1 MWALFLFFREVF
13 PVTYQ
18 EIFSRTIILQD
29 NTSRIFAAGKV
40 PFSDRKAIPAIH
52 TLFNLL
58 HLSSPPS
65 PSQQLPGCPCKQDQ
79 RKCERDRRKPDVNVP
94 GSYRCFIG
102 DPFYFSH
109 PAASLL
115 SASSLDRSKYFA
127 VSLIVASYL
136 HCTSPGPG
144 LMTRPNFQ
152 IPSRIL
158 CLTSAGWHLA
168 ILAIFAASKISFCI
182 ILTPL
187 TRRTIDLLLF
197 SP

>member
-1 MWALFLFFREVF
+1 MWALFLFFLKIMSS
-13 PVTYQ
+13 TDQ

-29 NTSRIFAAGKV
+29 NTSRIFSAGKIS
-40 PFSDRKAIPAIH
+40 FSDRKAIPAIL
-52 TLFNLL
+52 TLFDLL

-65 PSQQLPGCPCKQDQ
+65 PSQQLPGYSSEQNRCD
-79 RKCERDRRKPDVNVP
+79 RKCEWSKSDVNVP
-94 GSYRCFIG
+94 CDYRCFIG